1 MNKVFCR
8 FISLLLVSMLIASFG
23 SVAIAEDVPTFAE
36 FLGNDHVSD
45 AEYAQKKSE
54 YGMQYFGGSSALL
67 RAVPRAVSGNRA
79 YNEYIEY
86 VVDSDSGLFTV
97 GTTGGNPALSSDNNK
112 YLLYG
117 HGDPWSSYT
126 TVRVN
131 GTNYVYG
138 EDGLVTR
145 PYFSGNSNISSA
157 KYGNVTVQQVISLV
171 QNISTLREDVV
182 EIKYI
187 VKNTGSSTVNLGMR
201 IMLDTMLAD
210 NDDAPFRIPGV
221 GDVMTE
227 MEFTGNNIPQYWQ
240 AFDSLTDPDV
250 VSYGNFLSA
259 AIKPDKVQF
268 VGWERVND
276 LEWGY
281 NAVNGRTIG
290 DSAVC
295 VIWERRLAP
304 GQQETYVTRYGLSE
318 LLQDMRAP
326 LALTIASANSVQI
339 DTATGEY
346 MPYTITAYVQNVG
359 ESTVKNAVCTIQ
371 LPDMLAFVNAGE
383 DGVIELGDLAVGEVK
398 TIEKVV
404 YVKNPPAEACQ
415 TSFRVTV
422 DADNA
427 DSKTLTK
434 NVTIPV
440 MDDEEIVLPETGD
453 ATPVMLYLACL
464 LLSGAALVLI
474 IGRRRTASGR

>member
-8 FISLLLVSMLIASFG
+8 FMSMLLVAMLMISACG
-23 SVAIAEDVPTFAE
+23 CAFAE
-36 FLGNDHVSD
+36 TNDRAAWENELLTRKAGNT
-45 AEYAQKKSE
+45 
-54 YGMQYFGGSSALL
+54 ML
-67 RAVPRAVSGNRA
+67 RAVVRAVSGNRA
-79 YNEYIEY
+79 YNDYIEY
-86 VVDSDSGLFTV
+86 VVDSDGLYTV
-97 GTTGGNPALSSDNNK
+97 GTTGGNPALSTDN
-112 YLLYG
+112 YQFLLYE
-117 HGDPWSSYT
+117 HGNPGTTFT
-126 TVRVN
+126 TVVVN
-131 GTNYVYG
+131 GNEYIYG
-138 EDGLVTR
+138 EDGLVTA
-145 PYFSGNSNISSA
+145 PYFSGNTNISAA
-157 KYGNVTVQQVISLV
+157 KYGNVSVRQEISLV
-171 QNISTLREDVV
+171 RNVSTQREDVV

-210 NDDAPFRIPGV
+210 NDDAPFRVPGV
-221 GDVMTE
+221 GDVTTE
-227 MEFTGNNIPQYWQ
+227 MEFAGNSIPQYWQ
-240 AFDSLTDPDV
+240 AFDSLTDPKV
-250 VSYGNFLSA
+250 VSYGNFLSG

-268 VGWERVND
+268 ASWPGVRSDYWDYRVT
-276 LEWGY
+276 
-281 NAVNGRTIG
+281 NGMSIG

-326 LALTIASANSVQI
+326 LALTIASANAVQI
-339 DTATGEY
+339 DTATGDY

-453 ATPVMLYLACL
+453 ATPVMLYLGCL
-464 LLSGAALVLI
+464 LVSGAALLWI
-474 IGRRRTASGR
+474 ISRRRADATR